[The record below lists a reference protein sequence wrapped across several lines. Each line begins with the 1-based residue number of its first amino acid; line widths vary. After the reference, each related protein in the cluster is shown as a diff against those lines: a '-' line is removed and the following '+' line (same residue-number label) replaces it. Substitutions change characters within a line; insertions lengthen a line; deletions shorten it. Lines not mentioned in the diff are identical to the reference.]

1 MNKLFMPAIAAAT
14 VALSFT
20 CVGAD
25 TPVEQYSGT
34 ISIPGGT
41 TYRMSALTNYS
52 AATFSLSGGTL
63 DVNGQTGPAK
73 ALSVGGT
80 TVSMITNT
88 GDSAATVTYASG
100 SGISYT
106 ASHMNPNLGLHI
118 AGGRHVFPSGV
129 LSLEGYSSSA
139 CGFELSG
146 DDTYVSIARNGTG
159 YLGNQGNA
167 RLDIRGG
174 QLVLTG
180 AKPLYVA
187 SADTSTFTLNV
198 SGGKFSATDILECRS
213 GTINFNLTGGTF
225 APSYLRMGNRGSVTT
240 TKKTHTLTMTG
251 GRLEIESEFCA
262 PKSDSTYAD
271 CTVNLNG
278 GVAKVVHIRSNTTPN
293 ATSTFTADGGTLQTR
308 SVQSSYF
315 YGFKTALLGEQG
327 LTFQADHAIT
337 VSQKFTGLKEGAA
350 YGTIVKNGTAA
361 LTLSGALCDG
371 VRFENREG
379 ATTLTATSGAV
390 RVTVTAGSVTLTDKG
405 KFGANSELVVN
416 NGGTLT
422 LNGPVDSNSKIFAN
436 DGILTLNS
444 SVGANS
450 ELAVNNGSTLTLN
463 GPVDPTTTVSVSDG
477 TLAINVSTTFAS
489 LTLGSEAKR
498 VKLALGESA
507 ELIVTGEVTGDL
519 AKSLFYYSDY
529 DYIVTKDDSGRT
541 HIVRDLSPAKTLEI
555 RLDEE
560 GATSNA
566 TESLTFK
573 GGDTLAVS
581 VARDATLTM
590 SGLYGRG
597 KLEKSGA
604 GAAVLT
610 NPDNFFAGGVTCQ
623 EGRLTANPFSAFGL
637 AAATPLLT
645 LVNGTVE
652 LQGDEPVTYAG
663 TFKVNATNSTAAVII
678 KTDTDVTLKSITHTQ
693 GAIIKRGV
701 GCLTID
707 PQNRSGTA
715 MVLSRSEGV
724 NGESRTPQTFDDANG
739 TVPTKGYCG
748 FNVAEG
754 ELRLANGNFNLK
766 APAMIGMPLTAE
778 PAAPVVLTITN
789 SDVIIR
795 DGGSKRFYIGG
806 GLKEGDFGQTVRVN
820 VIDSTLSGDSAL
832 CVGGWGGAQSTSP
845 DARVYLSMTNSI
857 IKSSWV
863 FVLNNNN
870 NASSKTYLNASNTQ
884 FSGGGFILNG
894 PAESVLD
901 GCVYCGKTGEGSYA
915 SGPAPTDLGPD
926 SGWTKFT
933 GGSKAYINVFGSYG
947 GSGGGS
953 LKHSVIF
960 DNAIWYVDTLVKLNW
975 AKGYDIN
982 YYLKTEGAG
991 VTIPVSSGTTCRN
1004 AMRLQGTG
1012 GLTKTGAGTFFFGIR
1027 GQWGAGVEYECPEK
1041 VGRTTWNF
1049 TGPVDIQE
1057 GVLAVTNGAIAA
1069 TMSPTVHI
1077 AEGATWQMRGDVA
1090 LANVTV
1096 SGCGT
1101 VEGGALTDPT
1111 VKVEWKDGKP
1121 GNGPVFAGTLAGTA
1135 TVDFGRTEDNPLGR
1149 DSQQCTVARWTGV
1162 KPTNVKFRAVN
1173 TGLRSKGHFTVN
1185 DDGTI
1190 TADLRPMG
1198 MILFVR

>member
-1 MNKLFMPAIAAAT
+1 MKCSHKKECRMNKLFMPAIAAAT

-34 ISIPGGT
+34 ISIPSGT
-41 TYRMSALTNYS
+41 TYQMSALTNYS

-63 DVNGQTGPAK
+63 DINGQTGPAK
-73 ALSVGGT
+73 SISFSNSSTFTNSGETATLSVPSSFTLNSANLYVRGGKY
-80 TVSMITNT
+80 VSDEALTMR
-88 GDSAATVTYASG
+88 SG
-100 SGISYT
+100 NS
-106 ASHMNPNLGLHI
+106 
-118 AGGRHVFPSGV
+118 V
-129 LSLEGYSSSA
+129 
-139 CGFELSG
+139 FELSG
-146 DDTYVSIARNGTG
+146 DDTELTFNRKTQTG
-159 YLGNQGNA
+159 YFGDANNNTATIRILGGK
-167 RLDIRGG
+167 LVMKGG
-174 QLVLTG
+174 LCQ
-180 AKPLYVA
+180 YVA
-187 SADTSTFTLNV
+187 SQPGATCNFQM
-198 SGGKFSATDILECRS
+198 SGGKYSATDIFSCMS
-213 GTINFNLTGGTF
+213 GTVNINITGGTF
-225 APSYLRMGNRGSVTT
+225 APSYLRMGNRSGSDNT

-251 GRLEIESEFCA
+251 GVLEIGSEFYA
-262 PKSDSTYAD
+262 PYSSTTYAD

-278 GVAKVVHIRSNTTPN
+278 GVAKVVHIRSNATPN
-293 ATSTFTADGGTLQTR
+293 ATSTFTADGGTLQTI
-308 SVQSSYF
+308 SAQDSYF

-350 YGTIVKNGTAA
+350 YGTIVKKGTAA

-379 ATTLTATSGAV
+379 TTTLTATSGAV
-390 RVTVTAGSVTLTDKG
+390 RVTASAGSVTLTAKG

-422 LNGPVDSNSKIFAN
+422 LNGPVD
-436 DGILTLNS
+436 
-444 SVGANS
+444 
-450 ELAVNNGSTLTLN
+450 
-463 GPVDPTTTVSVSDG
+463 PTTTASVLDG
-477 TLAINVSTTFAS
+477 TLAINVSTTLAS
-489 LTLGSEAKR
+489 LTLGSETTR
-498 VKLALGESA
+498 GKLALSEST

-519 AKSLFYYSDY
+519 AKSLFYSDY

-555 RLDEE
+555 RLDEV

-573 GGDTLAVS
+573 GADTLAVS
-581 VARDATLTM
+581 VAQDATLTM

-610 NPDNFFAGGVTCQ
+610 NPDSFFAGGVTCR
-623 EGRLTANPFSAFGL
+623 EGRLAANPFSAFGL
-637 AAATPLLT
+637 TGVATPLLT

-652 LQGDEPVTYAG
+652 LQGDEPVAYAG
-663 TFKVNATNSTAAVII
+663 DFKVNATNSTAAVII

-693 GAIIKRGV
+693 GAIIKRGA

-707 PQNRSGTA
+707 PQNRLGTA

-724 NGESRTPQTFDDANG
+724 SGESRTPQTFDDANG

-754 ELRLANGNFNLK
+754 ELRLANGNFDLK
-766 APAMIGMPLTAE
+766 GPTAMIGMPLTAE

-795 DGGSKRFYIGG
+795 DTGSKRFYIGG
-806 GLKEGDFGQTVRVN
+806 GLKKGDFGQTVRVN
-820 VIDSTLSGDSAL
+820 VIDSTLSGDAAL

-870 NASSKTYLNASNTQ
+870 NASSKTYLNAYNTQ
-884 FSGGGFILNG
+884 FSGGGFSLIG

-901 GCVYCGKTGEGSYA
+901 GCVYYGKTGEGSYA
-915 SGPAPTDLGPD
+915 NGPTPTNWGPD

-933 GGSKAYINVFGSYG
+933 GGSEAYINVFGG
-947 GSGGGS
+947 GGGS
-953 LKHSVIF
+953 FKHSVIF
-960 DNAIWYVDTLVKLNW
+960 DNAIWYVGTLVKLNW

-1012 GLTKTGAGTFFFGIR
+1012 GLTKTGTGTFFFGIR
-1027 GQWGAGVEYECPEK
+1027 GQWDAGVEYECPEK

-1049 TGPVDIQE
+1049 NGPVDIQE

-1077 AEGATWQMRGDVA
+1077 AEGATWQLRGDVA

-1096 SGCGT
+1096 SGSGT

-1173 TGLRSKGHFTVN
+1173 TGLRSKDHFTVN

-1190 TADLRPMG
+1190 TADLRPAG
-1198 MILFVR
+1198 MILLVR

>member
-14 VALSFT
+14 VAFSFT

-34 ISIPGGT
+34 ISIPSGT
-41 TYRMSALTNYS
+41 TYQMSALTNYS

-63 DVNGQTGPAK
+63 DLNGQTGPAK
-73 ALSVGGT
+73 SISFSNSSTFTNSGETATLSVPSSFTLNSANLYVRGGKY
-80 TVSMITNT
+80 VSDEILTMGKGN
-88 GDSAATVTYASG
+88 SV
-100 SGISYT
+100 
-106 ASHMNPNLGLHI
+106 
-118 AGGRHVFPSGV
+118 
-129 LSLEGYSSSA
+129 
-139 CGFELSG
+139 FELSG
-146 DDTYVSIARNGTG
+146 DDTELTFNRKTQTG
-159 YLGNQGNA
+159 YFGDTSATATIRILGGK
-167 RLDIRGG
+167 
-174 QLVLTG
+174 LVMKNTHCQ
-180 AKPLYVA
+180 YVA
-187 SADTSTFTLNV
+187 SQPSATCNFQM
-198 SGGKFSATDILECRS
+198 SGGKFSATDVFNCLS
-213 GTINFNLTGGTF
+213 GTVNINITGGTF
-225 APSYLRMGNRGSVTT
+225 APAYLRMGNRSGSENT

-251 GRLEIESEFCA
+251 GRLEIESEFYA

-293 ATSTFTADGGTLQTR
+293 ATSTFTADGGTLQTI
-308 SVQSSYF
+308 SAQDSYF

-350 YGTIVKNGTAA
+350 YGTIVKKGTEA

-371 VRFENREG
+371 VRFENLKG

-390 RVTVTAGSVTLTDKG
+390 RVTASAGSVTLTAKG

-422 LNGPVDSNSKIFAN
+422 LNGPVD
-436 DGILTLNS
+436 
-444 SVGANS
+444 
-450 ELAVNNGSTLTLN
+450 
-463 GPVDPTTTVSVSDG
+463 PTTTASVLDG
-477 TLAINVSTTFAS
+477 TLAINVSTTLAS
-489 LTLGSEAKR
+489 LTIGSETTR
-498 VKLALGESA
+498 GKLALSEST

-519 AKSLFYYSDY
+519 AKSLFYSDY

-555 RLDEE
+555 RLDKE

-573 GGDTLAVS
+573 GTDTLAVS
-581 VARDATLTM
+581 VAQDATLTM

-610 NPDNFFAGGVTCQ
+610 NPDSFFAGGVTCR
-623 EGRLTANPFSAFGL
+623 EGRLAANPFSAFGL
-637 AAATPLLT
+637 TGVATPLLT

-652 LQGDEPVTYAG
+652 VQGDEPVTYAG
-663 TFKVNATNSTAAVII
+663 DFKVNAKNSTAAVII
-678 KTDTDVTLKSITHTQ
+678 KTDTDVTLRKVTHTQ
-693 GAIIKRGV
+693 GAIIKRGA

-715 MVLSRSEGV
+715 MVLSRSAGV
-724 NGESRTPQTFDDANG
+724 NAKETTSQAFDDANG
-739 TVPTKGYCG
+739 TVPTTGYGG

-754 ELRLANGNFNLK
+754 EFRLANGNFDFQG
-766 APAMIGMPLTAE
+766 ATARVGIPLAAE
-778 PAAPVVLTITN
+778 PAAPVVFTVTN
-789 SDVIIR
+789 STVKM
-795 DGGSKRFYIGG
+795 GASGSDFFFIGN
-806 GLKEGDFGQTVRVN
+806 DFNSNAYGQTIRVN
-820 VIDSTLSGDSAL
+820 VIDSSISGSSAMAIGGYLSGGSSKERIYVGITNSTLTSTWNFCLAHNKNGKTYCNAYKSNLISQTMNLAGYVETILDDCLLAKNATGSDMYAGISMENSDHGDSWTRF
-832 CVGGWGGAQSTSP
+832 VGGS
-845 DARVYLSMTNSI
+845 
-857 IKSSWV
+857 
-863 FVLNNNN
+863 
-870 NASSKTYLNASNTQ
+870 
-884 FSGGGFILNG
+884 
-894 PAESVLD
+894 E
-901 GCVYCGKTGEGSYA
+901 
-915 SGPAPTDLGPD
+915 
-926 SGWTKFT
+926 
-933 GGSKAYINVFGSYG
+933 AYISVMGVQG
-947 GSGGGS
+947 AHGR
-953 LKHSVIF
+953 HTVIF
-960 DNAIWYVDTLVKLNW
+960 DNATWYPASAMKLRW
-975 AKGYDIN
+975 APNYTIN
-982 YYLKTEGAG
+982 FFLKTEGRG
-991 VTIPVSSGTTCRN
+991 MTIAKPSDTCRN
-1004 AMRLQGTG
+1004 TFRIEGDG
-1012 GLTKTGAGTFFFGIR
+1012 GITKTGAGTFFFDTRSWWSSDQATETKCTSSYGI
-1027 GQWGAGVEYECPEK
+1027 
-1041 VGRTTWNF
+1041 TTWNF

-1190 TADLRPMG
+1190 TADLRPAG
-1198 MILFVR
+1198 MLLLVR